1 MSVVDSEQIDES
13 DDYCD
18 KEADFLEVQSWESYG
33 DIDVNSALSREE
45 KQTMD
50 TFSCR
55 YSDVLS
61 DAPGHM
67 HVLEHEIRTT
77 TDKPIRVSPM

>member
-1 MSVVDSEQIDES
+1 M
-13 DDYCD
+13 
-18 KEADFLEVQSWESYG
+18 
-33 DIDVNSALSREE
+33 NSALSREE